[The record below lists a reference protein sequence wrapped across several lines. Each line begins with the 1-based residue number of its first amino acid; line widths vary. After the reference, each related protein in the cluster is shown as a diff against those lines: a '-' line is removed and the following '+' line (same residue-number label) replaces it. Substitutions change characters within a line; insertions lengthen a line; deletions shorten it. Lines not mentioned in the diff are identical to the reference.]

1 MTDSPGLPSGEDQ
14 NLEIQGSVTVCN
26 IETEESQEENAFND
40 KHFYCETC
48 HKLYLDQC
56 DVHGPPLFTYD
67 TPTPVGVPQ
76 RALLT
81 LPQGLVIGRSTTPG
95 AGLGVFNQGQIVPL
109 GMYFGPLD
117 GEVTGT
123 EKALESAYSW
133 MICRGSDR
141 CDFIDTERDTHSNW
155 MRYVV
160 CSRSEHEQ
168 NLVAFQQ
175 DGRILFRCCRPIYPG
190 QELKVWYAEDYAQS
204 LCTTWDKIW
213 DKKCT
218 PIGRNCDE
226 ASQLCLCPYCQYSFP
241 AAFYLHRHVRRSHPD
256 EYPHLLETQAIEP
269 SDQTPVM
276 NLDHCLLASD
286 APPPSEMQQMT
297 KSLQSQFPG
306 LHDQTEQ
313 PNPNDPSA
321 HENCSDLMNDT
332 DQGNAGVVEVSRNK
346 CGECGRIFLRS
357 CHLKRHQRTIHSK
370 EKPYCCSHCRKCF
383 SQATGLKRHQQTHQ
397 GDKEKTEGTQ
407 QAEKGDAVYS
417 CTKCSFSFITKLNLY
432 RHLKRHHHGEYL
444 KLVENE
450 SSNAESA
457 LQHANSSDKHDPPYE
472 PPAKLRRSALNLNRA
487 GNQKR
492 KVPTGRPRGR
502 PPKIKKKHIQKPVKD
517 TVQEENQN
525 KCSEADQTA
534 NDSESTVVSEWT
546 NAGGKEPQEMA
557 QETSS
562 HVCGECLRTFSHL
575 HLLKSHECIQQGDG
589 PHGCS
594 RCELYFNRLC
604 NLRRHERT
612 IHAKERPYCCT
623 LCLKSFTQS
632 SGLKRHQ
639 ESHSRHRAHRQ
650 STALANATI
659 YPCSHCPFSFTGER
673 YLYKHIRRHHPEMTT
688 KYLSFNEGELPSKEH
703 SCTQCSKTFQTIRG
717 FKNHACFRQ
726 GDQLYL
732 CPDCGKAFS
741 WFNSLKQHQRI
752 HTGVKPYACSQCEK
766 SFVHSGQL
774 NVHMRTHTGEKPF
787 LCAECGESFRQS
799 GDLRRHEQKHSG
811 VRPCQCPDCGK
822 SFSRPQSLR
831 AHQQL
836 HKGTK
841 LFPCTQC
848 GKSFARR
855 YHLTRHHQKM
865 HS

>member
-26 IETEESQEENAFND
+26 IETEVCQEENAFND
-40 KHFYCETC
+40 QHFYCETC

-56 DVHGPPLFTYD
+56 DDHGPPLFTYD
-67 TPTPVGVPQ
+67 SPTPMGVPQ

-95 AGLGVFNQGQIVPL
+95 AALGVFNQGQIVPL
-109 GMYFGPLD
+109 GMHFGPFD
-117 GEVTGT
+117 GEISSM

-133 MICRGSDR
+133 VICRGGDQY
-141 CDFIDTERDTHSNW
+141 DYIDAERDTNSNW

-160 CSRSEHEQ
+160 CSWSENEQ

-175 DGRILFRCCRPIYPG
+175 GGRILFRCCRSIYPG
-190 QELKVWYAEDYAQS
+190 QELKVWYAEEYAQS
-204 LCTTWDKIW
+204 LSTTWDKIW

-218 PIGRNCDE
+218 PIGRNGE
-226 ASQLCLCPYCQYSFP
+226 GASQLCLCPYCPYSFP
-241 AAFYLHRHVRRSHPD
+241 AAFYLHRHVRRSHPE
-256 EYPHLLETQAIEP
+256 EYPHLLETQALEP
-269 SDQTPVM
+269 SDQTPVI
-276 NLDHCLLASD
+276 NLDHCLLAAD
-286 APPPSEMQQMT
+286 APPPSQMQQMT
-297 KSLQSQFPG
+297 KSFQSQFPT
-306 LHDQTEQ
+306 LTDQAEQ
-313 PNPNDPSA
+313 SNPTDLPHANSS
-321 HENCSDLMNDT
+321 NLMNKT
-332 DQGNAGVVEVSRNK
+332 DQSNDTVVEVSRNK

-383 SQATGLKRHQQTHQ
+383 SQATGLKRHQQTHK
-397 GDKEKTEGTQ
+397 GEKERAKGAQ
-407 QAEKGDAVYS
+407 QAEKEDAVYP
-417 CTKCSFSFITKLNLY
+417 CTECSFSFITKLNLY

-450 SSNAESA
+450 SFNAESA
-457 LQHANSSDKHDPPYE
+457 LQNENSSDKHDPPYE
-472 PPAKLRRSALNLNRA
+472 PPAKLRRSDLNTSRA

-492 KVPTGRPRGR
+492 KVPLGRPRGR
-502 PPKIKKKHIQKPVKD
+502 PPKIKKKHIQKPIKD
-517 TVQEENQN
+517 TVQEENPN

-534 NDSESTVVSEWT
+534 TDLESTAVPQWT
-546 NAGGKEPQEMA
+546 NAGNKQTQETP

-659 YPCSHCPFSFTGER
+659 YPCTHCPFSFTGER

-688 KYLSFNEGELPSKEH
+688 KYLSFNEGDVPSKEH

-752 HTGVKPYACSQCEK
+752 HTGVKPYACSQCDK